1 LYGNWMLW
9 ALVGGEP
16 SIFIKNLKALINLGP
31 PFYAL
36 PEGLC
41 ALRKIYARSRSFM
54 RVHGDLCAFIEFYA
68 RSGSFMRVQGALC
81 AFKELYARS
90 GNFMRAHLLRQ
101 GR

>member
-1 LYGNWMLW
+1 VEKSLLLLVAGGFFVWELDVVGYRW
-9 ALVGGEP
+9 ARAFDIYKKFEG
-16 SIFIKNLKALINLGP
+16 FNKLGSS
-31 PFYAL
+31 FYAL

-41 ALRKIYARSRSFM
+41 ALRE
-54 RVHGDLCAFIEFYA
+54 LYA